1 MPKINIDV
9 CAGTYCTM
17 MGSMD
22 IIASI
27 ESLIELNE
35 LSDSELVIR
44 PVPCTNECD
53 HGKLSPVVIIDGET
67 ITQADSETIM
77 SIILQKVRAG
87 QKS

>member
-1 MPKINIDV
+1 MPKINIDI
-9 CAGTYCTM
+9 CAGTHCTM

-35 LSDSELVIR
+35 LSDYELVIR

-53 HGKLSPVVIIDGET
+53 HGKFSPIVMVDGET

-77 SIILQKVRAG
+77 SVILQKVHTG
-87 QKS
+87 K